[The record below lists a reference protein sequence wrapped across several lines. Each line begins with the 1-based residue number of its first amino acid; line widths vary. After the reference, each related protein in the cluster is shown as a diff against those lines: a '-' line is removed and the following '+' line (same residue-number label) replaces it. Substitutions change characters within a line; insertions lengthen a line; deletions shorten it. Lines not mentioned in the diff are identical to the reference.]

1 MAKFNLDD
9 YELVEDRLKKYWK
22 DNPEGMIS
30 TNVVHITEDG
40 TCVTIKADVT
50 DNNGRLVATG
60 IAQETKGDGFA
71 NTTSWVENCE
81 TSAIG
86 RALANWKYQGNKK
99 ARPRREGMAKVERNS
114 ETPTTDTKKKA
125 EEAVAVSSATSPI
138 EQIKE
143 AGFGDTKG
151 AKHPNGAL
159 AIDEDGL
166 ICPCGSNA
174 RVKYYKAHEKN
185 KPRSPDFRCQA
196 MAQCTAGD
204 TVDGKVFAKSWR
216 MDNKETPEAWKDFA
230 AVQNGMSLPKA
241 KSLDDIKEGEAPF

>member
-30 TNVVHITEDG
+30 TNIVHITEDG

-99 ARPRREGMAKVERNS
+99 ARPSREEMAKVERNS
-114 ETPTTDTKKKA
+114 VTPTTDTKKKA
-125 EEAVAVSSATSPI
+125 EESVADSSATS
-138 EQIKE
+138 
-143 AGFGDTKG
+143 
-151 AKHPNGAL
+151 
-159 AIDEDGL
+159 EDDIIIVTEGSMTPQCL
-166 ICPCGSNA
+166 SCGSELWDN
-174 RVKYYKAHEKN
+174 RQDKA
-185 KPRSPDFRCQA
+185 S
-196 MAQCTAGD
+196 
-204 TVDGKVFAKSWR
+204 GKVKKTYPDWKCKDKNCTRIWYIDSYANDK
-216 MDNKETPEAWKDFA
+216 KAPEQWY
-230 AVQNGMSLPKA
+230 MPEMPKA